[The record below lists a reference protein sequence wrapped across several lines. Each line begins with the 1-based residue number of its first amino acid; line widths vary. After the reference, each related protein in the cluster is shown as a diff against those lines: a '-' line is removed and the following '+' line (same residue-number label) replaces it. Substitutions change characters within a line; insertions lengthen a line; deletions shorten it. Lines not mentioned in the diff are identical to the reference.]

1 MTESTVMGA
10 AERAE
15 PSLDAGTGDPVDAA
29 SGPPADDVAS
39 GPPVMD
45 YSFRSGELEL
55 SGHLAEPGS
64 ASHDAPGL
72 VLCHGFPTRGR
83 ESQQSGKS
91 FPELAERIASEL
103 GWVVLTM
110 NFRGC
115 GRAEGNFSL
124 KGWLDDVHAAV
135 EHVAELGVTGVWL
148 CGFGSG
154 GSLALCEGASNP
166 RVRGVAALAA
176 PGDFED
182 WARHPRRLLL
192 HARQVGVI
200 KDPDFPPA
208 FDRWSSELREVRPLH
223 AAKDLAPRSLLVVH
237 GDSDDLTPLADGRAI
252 AAAHGRA
259 EMRVINGAGHELR
272 HDPRAVAVLLGW
284 LARQHISDVVAAG

>member
-1 MTESTVMGA
+1 MTDQPQGGPVNGSNGST
-10 AERAE
+10 E
-15 PSLDAGTGDPVDAA
+15 P
-29 SGPPADDVAS
+29 S

-45 YSFRSGELEL
+45 YTFRSGDLLL
-55 SGHLAEPGS
+55 SGHLAEPLVP
-64 ASHDAPGL
+64 AHDAPGL

-91 FPELAERIASEL
+91 FPELAARIASEL

-115 GRAEGNFSL
+115 GTAEGDFSL
-124 KGWLDDVHAAV
+124 QGWLDDIHAAV
-135 EHVAELGVTGVWL
+135 DHVAELGVTGVWV
-148 CGFGSG
+148 CGSGTG
-154 GSLALCEGASNP
+154 GSLALCEGARNP
-166 RVRGVAALAA
+166 SVRGVATLAA
-176 PGDFED
+176 PGDFDD

-200 KDPDFPPA
+200 KDLDFPPA
-208 FDRWSSELREVRPLH
+208 FDKWSAELREVRPL
-223 AAKDLAPRSLLVVH
+223 AAARQLSPRPLLVIH
-237 GDSDDLTPLADGRAI
+237 GDSDDLTPLEDGRAI

-259 EMRVINGAGHELR
+259 ELRVINGAGHELR

-284 LARQHISDVVAAG
+284 LSRQHISDVVAGS